1 MCRRWNAPILGMNVK
16 LSASARAAET
26 LPAAHAPLPTLLV
39 VSESEQAHT
48 SVSRVLAR
56 FEWLICS
63 AYSRQEAAE
72 LLRGRDFGV
81 VLCDCELSQGN
92 WKSLLED
99 THSAHQPPK
108 LIVFC
113 RYADVRL
120 WAEVLNLGAWDLL
133 MYPFET
139 QELIRGTAV
148 AWQSW
153 ERPVRERH
161 SKPRRTNPLTKDVR

>member
-1 MCRRWNAPILGMNVK
+1 MKPSAPAQAADSCRAV
-16 LSASARAAET
+16 
-26 LPAAHAPLPTLLV
+26 HAPLPTLLV

-48 SVSRVLAR
+48 SVSRALAR
-56 FEWLICS
+56 LDWLIYS
-63 AYSRQEAAE
+63 AHSSQEAADF
-72 LLRGRDFGV
+72 LRGRDFGV

-92 WKSLLED
+92 WRSLLED
-99 THSAHQPPK
+99 AHSVHNPPK

-133 MYPFET
+133 TYPFET
-139 QELIRGTAV
+139 QELLRGTAV

-153 ERPVRERH
+153 ERPSRKR
-161 SKPRRTNPLTKDVR
+161 PFGARRTDPVRKDVR